1 MSNNQVKQRK
11 TAVAAAATASNNG
24 SYESIEANSV
34 QELLARNG
42 DVKNRTQVMTRLTGK
57 HASATNR
64 EIVYNFFMEFVSTF
78 LLGMIVP
85 IVAFTA
91 GPTTSLVT
99 GALFGVVYGAA
110 YYAVCM
116 LPRDYKLRCHANP
129 AVTLAY
135 LFTGDVGIFGLLYYW
150 FAQGI
155 AAMLSGLVVG
165 AILSNQD
172 GGCMTSV
179 GCAIARA
186 TVPLPVHTN
195 GAYGL
200 GVSETTVICMEIF
213 IPAIL
218 TMILLVSEYLNT
230 AEKTEA
236 EEISNYQTAIRNFS
250 MALAAFVAV
259 GYPFQ
264 IFSFNGATY
273 LSGLFS
279 GALADTATHYGRS
292 WSVLAYLPGT
302 LFLTNSVWDGNSG
315 TAALYFLGPLAGAV
329 AGGIL
334 ARVAMAAGFLN
345 GAGYEGIL
353 GGRVR
358 RYNDKNYRDNRP
370 RLANGYINSQMEEPL
385 LHAAQ
390 TTHTSVADLIN
401 PYQAGGG
408 VSKSVL

>member
-11 TAVAAAATASNNG
+11 TAAAAAASNNG
-24 SYESIEANSV
+24 SYESIEAKTTN
-34 QELLARNG
+34 ELLF
-42 DVKNRTQVMTRLTGK
+42 RTNPEPQFTTMTRITGK
-57 HASATNR
+57 HASGSRR
-64 EIVYNFFMEFVSTF
+64 ELVYNFFMEFVSTF
-78 LLGMIVP
+78 LLCMIVP

-99 GALFGVVYGAA
+99 GVLFGVVYGAA

-150 FAQGI
+150 FAQVI

-172 GGCMTSV
+172 GGCMIST
-179 GCAIARA
+179 GCVILRA

-195 GAYGL
+195 GAHGL

-213 IPAIL
+213 VPAIL

-230 AEKTEA
+230 PEQTEKDV
-236 EEISNYQTAIRNFS
+236 IRNYHSAIRNFS
-250 MALAAFVAV
+250 IALAAFVAV

-279 GALADTATHYGRS
+279 GALVDTATHYGRS

-302 LFLTNSVWDGNSG
+302 LFLTNSVWNGNPG

-334 ARVAMAAGFLN
+334 ARVAMAAGFL
-345 GAGYEGIL
+345 GGSGGYVSIL
-353 GGRVR
+353 GEKFTRS
-358 RYNDKNYRDNRP
+358 RYSKDAEWRNGVP
-370 RLANGYINSQMEEPL
+370 RLFNGMMNSQMEEPL

-401 PYQAGGG
+401 PYQAGG